1 MNALHIYLIF
11 FKLFLFVQF
20 IMIIN
25 KKQDEEGILFIMSN
39 VIFKVSIGLF
49 IIFFFLFHEVSEI
62 DKVNKIIIGFAG
74 VILLYDAIYI
84 DLPRALKI
92 YNINFS
98 PYTLLKKLL

>member
-1 MNALHIYLIF
+1 
-11 FKLFLFVQF
+11 
-20 IMIIN
+20 MIIN
-25 KKQDEEGILFIMSN
+25 KKQDEEGILFIISN

>member
-20 IMIIN
+20 ILIIN
-25 KKQDEEGILFIMSN
+25 KKQDEEGILFIISN
-39 VIFKVSIGLF
+39 VLFKVSIGLF

-62 DKVNKIIIGFAG
+62 DKINKIIIGFAG

>member
-1 MNALHIYLIF
+1 
-11 FKLFLFVQF
+11 
-20 IMIIN
+20 MIIN

-62 DKVNKIIIGFAG
+62 DKMNKIIIGFAG

-92 YNINFS
+92 YNIHFS
-98 PYTLLKKLL
+98 PYTLLKKLV

>member
-20 IMIIN
+20 ILIIN
-25 KKQDEEGILFIMSN
+25 KKQDEEGILFIISN
-39 VIFKVSIGLF
+39 VLFKVSIGLF

-84 DLPRALKI
+84 DLPRALKL

>member
-20 IMIIN
+20 ILIIN
-25 KKQDEEGILFIMSN
+25 KKQDEEGILFIISN
-39 VIFKVSIGLF
+39 VLFKVSIGLF

>member
-11 FKLFLFVQF
+11 FNLFLFVQF
-20 IMIIN
+20 ILIIN
-25 KKQDEEGILFIMSN
+25 KKQDEEGILFIISN

-62 DKVNKIIIGFAG
+62 DKINKIIIGFAG